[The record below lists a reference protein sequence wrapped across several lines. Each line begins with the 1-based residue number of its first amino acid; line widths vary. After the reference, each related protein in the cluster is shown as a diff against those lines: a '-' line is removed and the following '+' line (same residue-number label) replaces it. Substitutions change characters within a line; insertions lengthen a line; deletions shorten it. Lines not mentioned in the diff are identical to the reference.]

1 MGTVKSD
8 AGGGIVT
15 QMTVTETA
23 VTARAANATGLMR
36 GLRRFARDRSLEV
49 VALLGGAALWESLGW
64 GLGLQWLPPFSKVM
78 EALLEFLR
86 SGVILA
92 NLGSS
97 LMALMTGFALAL
109 VFGLALGA
117 LMGRYRHVERAL
129 DVYVHALF
137 VCPAILFAP
146 IFFAIFGLS
155 DGARVAIVVVYSTF
169 VIVINT
175 ATAIRTVDPSLVE
188 MAYSFGCRERQI
200 FTRILLPAS
209 LPLIFAGIRLGMGRA
224 VKGMINGEMLIAF
237 VGLGALAQRYGAQ
250 FDAAKVFAIAMI
262 VLIIGLV
269 GNALVQTLDNR
280 LTSWAD

>member
-1 MGTVKSD
+1 MKQETVAKAAVKS
-8 AGGGIVT
+8 
-15 QMTVTETA
+15 
-23 VTARAANATGLMR
+23 RAAPTVARLPA
-36 GLRRFARDRSLEV
+36 LRRFTRENAPELLAL
-49 VALLGGAALWESLGW
+49 VAGAALWEVLGRS
-64 GLGLQWLPPFSKVM
+64 LGLQWLPSFSKVM
-78 EALLEFLR
+78 EALAQFVG

-97 LMALMTGFALAL
+97 LQGLIVGFSLAL
-109 VFGLALGA
+109 ILGLLLGS
-117 LMGRYRHVERAL
+117 LMGRYRYVEKAL

-137 VCPAILFAP
+137 VCPSIVFAP

-155 DGARVAIVVVYSTF
+155 DASRIAIIVVYSMF

-188 MAYSFGCRERQI
+188 MARAFGCREAQI

-209 LPLIFAGIRLGMGRA
+209 LPLVFAGIRLGMGRA

-250 FDAAKVFAIAMI
+250 FDAAKVFAIAMV

-269 GNALVQTLDNR
+269 SNAFVQMIDNR
-280 LTSWAD
+280 LTRWAD

>member
-78 EALLEFLR
+78 EALLEFVR

-117 LMGRYRHVERAL
+117 LMGRYRHMERAL

-137 VCPAILFAP
+137 VCPVILFAP